1 MKQYASFYLK
11 PILADRTY
19 LFLLT
24 GVVLTGLLLALF
36 VVFTVEPSDIQ
47 VVTQY
52 SSIGESHF
60 YKSQWYYL
68 YVFAGFGLIVSTL
81 HAAIMVKLYYL
92 ERRDTGIFL
101 GWVSIL
107 ICIIAAR
114 YAYEVMALAFL

>member
-1 MKQYASFYLK
+1 MKQYASSYLK
-11 PILADRTY
+11 PLLADRTY

-24 GVVLTGLLLALF
+24 GVVLAGLLLSLF

-68 YVFAGFGLIVSTL
+68 YVFAGFGLMVS
-81 HAAIMVKLYYL
+81 AIHSALMVKLYYL
-92 ERRDTGIFL
+92 ERRDVGVFL
-101 GWVSIL
+101 GWISIL
-107 ICIIAAR
+107 ICVIAAR
-114 YAYEVMALAFL
+114 YAYEVMHLAFL